1 MNKGDCGPLA
11 FTTAVNTL
19 AVAIAQKLLMMNDTP
34 MPLAETASTFNEALL
49 IAQLLKDATPEEEL
63 TLLTA
68 VLAQLTGSLTTI
80 AVQRSLCGK
89 SKEEQTS

>member
-1 MNKGDCGPLA
+1 MNKGDCDPLA

-19 AVAIAQKLLMMNDTP
+19 AVAIAQKL
-34 MPLAETASTFNEALL
+34 S
-49 IAQLLKDATPEEEL
+49 EEE
-63 TLLTA
+63 
-68 VLAQLTGSLTTI
+68 LTGSLTTI